1 MALASSSHVLA
12 PEMTADQVLQAF
24 VAMLPFFFSAPL
36 LVDEVKADGTSHTEL
51 MALPKIQ

>member
-1 MALASSSHVLA
+1 
-12 PEMTADQVLQAF
+12 
-24 VAMLPFFFSAPL
+24 MLPFFFSAPL